1 MLLTRTSRAE
11 NQVTKVEAGEDVPY
25 SGILMPET
33 LFRQYKGDHDYN
45 KYLIEQESKFA
56 APCIYNES
64 ESGGIALVLG
74 VALTGLVIGFSIGRS
89 K

>member
-1 MLLTRTSRAE
+1 MLTTTLKAE
-11 NQVTKVEAGEDVPY
+11 SQVTKIEAGEDAPY
-25 SGILMPET
+25 SGILMPES

-56 APCIYNES
+56 APCVLNEP
-64 ESGGIALVLG
+64 EPGGVALVLG
-74 VALTGLVIGFSIGRS
+74 VALTGLIIGFSIGRS